1 MWCRL
6 VARKRTITIVAI
18 GSIWDGHL
26 GKWINDR
33 RYRLHIQS

>member
-1 MWCRL
+1 VFL
-6 VARKRTITIVAI
+6 VAAKLTLARDSS

-33 RYRLHIQS
+33 RYRLYIQS